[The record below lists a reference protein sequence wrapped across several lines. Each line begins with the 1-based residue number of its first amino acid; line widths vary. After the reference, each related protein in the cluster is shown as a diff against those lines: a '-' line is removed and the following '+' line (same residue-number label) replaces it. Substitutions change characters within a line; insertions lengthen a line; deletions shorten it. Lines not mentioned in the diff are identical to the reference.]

1 MAQDKWIKCLAQG
14 GNIHAT
20 VIVAKDFI
28 NEARKKHGLGKL
40 ETKTLGEAMLAG
52 LLLSSTMKEGE
63 RLSLSIKGDHVLKQV
78 VVDIDPYH
86 FFEDGIAASTR
97 GFLITREVTVDNDPS
112 RGPWQNGLLTVV
124 RLKLDQKEPYVGTV
138 PVVTG
143 HVAKDVTFYLSQ
155 SEQIPSALG
164 VSVNLND
171 EGEVASAG
179 GFIAQV
185 MPGALPA
192 EIKILDMNLQSMERF
207 ETQLAAGAG
216 PTKILENIFTDMSF
230 TETEERPIRFFCEC
244 TRARVMNAIMLLGK
258 TEILDMIEKDN
269 GAEVRC
275 DFCSTNYKFNIDELE
290 ALIPERN

>member
-1 MAQDKWIKCLAQG
+1 MSQDKWIKCIAQG

-40 ETKTLGEAMLAG
+40 ETKRLGEAMLAG
-52 LLLSSTMKEGE
+52 LLLSSTMKQGE

-78 VVDIDPYH
+78 VVDVDPNH

-97 GFLITREVTVDNDPS
+97 GFLITREVTVESDPEK
-112 RGPWQNGLLTVV
+112 GPWQNGILTLV
-124 RLKLDQKEPYVGTV
+124 RLKLDQKEPYVGSV
-138 PVVTG
+138 PVLTG
-143 HVAKDVTFYLSQ
+143 HVAKDITFYLSQ
-155 SEQIPSALG
+155 SEQIPSAVG
-164 VSVNLND
+164 IAINMND
-171 EGEVASAG
+171 DGEVTSAG
-179 GFIAQV
+179 AFIAQV

-192 EIKILDMNLQSMERF
+192 EV
-207 ETQLAAGAG
+207 
-216 PTKILENIFTDMSF
+216 KILEMNLFSMEKFEKQLENGSGPTQILENVFTDMAF

-244 TRARVMNAIMLLGK
+244 TRVRVMNAIMLLGK

-275 DFCSTNYKFNIDELE
+275 DFCSVNYKFNIQELE